1 MMFKKK
7 KKIENIGEFEPNPK
21 ILPKIIK
28 ILFEQGQI
36 GRTALSLKT
45 KINYQIISKHVIW
58 LQRKGHIEFEIVG
71 GKLLMK
77 LTESGRE
84 FAQKLASIPY

>member
-1 MMFKKK
+1 HDIQKKK
-7 KKIENIGEFEPNPK
+7 ENVVDFEPNPK
-21 ILPKIIK
+21 VLPKIIK
-28 ILFEQGQI
+28 ILFEEGQI

-45 KINYQIISKHVIW
+45 KINYQVLSKHVIW
-58 LQRKGHIEFEIVG
+58 LQRKGLIEFEIVG

>member
-1 MMFKKK
+1 MTRHNVQKTKD
-7 KKIENIGEFEPNPK
+7 IGDFDPNPK
-21 ILPKIIK
+21 VLSKIIK
-28 ILFEQGQI
+28 IIFEQGQI

-45 KINYQIISKHVIW
+45 KINYQTLSKHMIW
-58 LQRKGHIEFEIVG
+58 LQRKSYIEFEIIG

-84 FAQKLASIPY
+84 FAQKLASFPY

>member
-1 MMFKKK
+1 MIFKKK
-7 KKIENIGEFEPNPK
+7 KKENVVDFEPNPK
-21 ILPKIIK
+21 VLPKIIK
-28 ILFEQGQI
+28 ILFEEGQI

-45 KINYQIISKHVIW
+45 KINYQVLSKHVIW
-58 LQRKGHIEFEIVG
+58 LQRKGLIEFEIVG